1 VKSNATTVDEYPANL
16 PDDRREVLEVIG
28 DAIVA
33 MPMARAESAL
43 RQ

>member
-1 VKSNATTVDEYPANL
+1 MKSNATTVDEYPADL
-16 PDDRREVLEVIG
+16 PNDPREVLEVIG

-33 MPMARAESAL
+33 MTMARAESAL